1 MRWKKYLQNILT
13 VTFIGVFCLVFALGI
28 LRYKKQRVANSVKP
42 VAVSNSVANTTTNT
56 SNTTSNITTNTTSN
70 TTTNTVSN
78 ATASNTPKNTT
89 TTPTKPTTASYDG
102 TVYETPFGPVGVT
115 ITVSNKKIVNV
126 STPTYP
132 DSPPSQYAHD
142 DLVSQALSANSANIQ
157 GVSGATYTSLAFS
170 KSLESAI
177 SKAGTAL

>member
-42 VAVSNSVANTTTNT
+42 VAVSNSVTNT
-56 SNTTSNITTNTTSN
+56 ASNSSSNSTTNTTSN
-70 TTTNTVSN
+70 SAVTNT
-78 ATASNTPKNTT
+78 PRNTT
-89 TTPTKPTTASYDG
+89 TTPKPTSASYDG

-115 ITVSNKKIVNV
+115 ITVTNKKIVSV

-142 DLVSQALSANSANIQ
+142 DLVSQALAANSANIQ

-177 SKAGTAL
+177 SKAGSAL

>member
-42 VAVSNSVANTTTNT
+42 VAVSNTVNNTTSNSTSNTTNNTTTNT
-56 SNTTSNITTNTTSN
+56 SSNSTANNSATNTS
-70 TTTNTVSN
+70 
-78 ATASNTPKNTT
+78 KNS
-89 TTPTKPTTASYDG
+89 TPTPKPTTASYDG

-115 ITVSNKKIVNV
+115 ITVTNKKIVSV

-142 DLVSQALSANSANIQ
+142 DLVSQALAANSANIQ

-177 SKAGTAL
+177 SKAGSAL

>member
-13 VTFIGVFCLVFALGI
+13 ITFIGIFFLVLSLGI
-28 LRYKKQRVANSVKP
+28 LRYKKQRVTNSVKP
-42 VAVSNSVANTTTNT
+42 VAVSNSVTNTTP
-56 SNTTSNITTNTTSN
+56 NTTSN
-70 TTTNTVSN
+70 TISSGTNT
-78 ATASNTPKNTT
+78 TKNTT
-89 TTPTKPTTASYDG
+89 PTQPTTASYDG

-115 ITVSNKKIVNV
+115 ITVTNKKIVSV

-177 SKAGTAL
+177 SKAGSAL